1 MTHACA
7 IPVRNMAHR
16 RQATPLDIVRGAL
29 TSAFLMVLLASCSPT
44 LAPHAQVP
52 TAGAAPPVVAPPPSA
67 PTETALTVGVRP
79 GPPLDPKTIDAV
91 AATRAL
97 RAFRISCPSLLKRT
111 DVSGLTRNED
121 WAEACAAA
129 DAAPDAD
136 AFGFFGR
143 YFETVQV
150 GEGAAFATGYF
161 EPRIAGSR
169 VRAAG
174 YEVPVYGVPP
184 DLVEA
189 DLGLFST
196 NLTGRKVRGRV
207 EKQAFVPYYDR
218 AAIEEGALAGRGLEI
233 AWAADPV
240 DLFFLEIQ
248 GSGQLQ
254 LPDGTV
260 MRIGY
265 AGQNGREYLAIGKL
279 LKERG
284 LITGSV
290 TMQGIAAWLRAH
302 PAEGKAL
309 MRENKSYI
317 FFTAV
322 SGPGPL
328 GALGRPVTPRGTVAA
343 DPKFIPLGA
352 PVWLVVDRAEASG
365 LWVAQDTGGA
375 IKGANRFD
383 TFWGAGDEA
392 ARIAGGMAARGTS
405 LLLLPKGTLAR
416 LRVGED
422 DGAPARP

>member
-1 MTHACA
+1 MT
-7 IPVRNMAHR
+7 R
-16 RQATPLDIVRGAL
+16 ATL
-29 TSAFLMVLLASCSPT
+29 TSAFILILLASCSPT
-44 LAPHAQVP
+44 LAPPAEAPAAQ
-52 TAGAAPPVVAPPPSA
+52 TTPPVVAPPPPA
-67 PTETALTVGVRP
+67 PTETASSVGVRA
-79 GPPLDPKTIDAV
+79 GPPLDHAAIDA
-91 AATRAL
+91 ATAVRAMT
-97 RAFRISCPSLLKRT
+97 AFRISCPSLLKRA

-121 WAEACAAA
+121 WSEACAAA
-129 DAAPDAD
+129 DAWPEAD
-136 AFGFFGR
+136 AFGFFSR

-150 GEGAAFATGYF
+150 GEGTAFATGYF

-169 VRAAG
+169 VRAPG
-174 YEVPVYGVPP
+174 YEVPVYGVPR

-189 DLGLFST
+189 DLGLFS
-196 NLTGRKVRGRV
+196 NSLTGRKVRGRV
-207 EKQAFVPYYDR
+207 EKTAFVPYYDR
-218 AAIEEGALAGRGLEI
+218 AAIEDGALAGRGLEI

-248 GSGQLQ
+248 GSGQLL
-254 LPDGTV
+254 LPDGGV
-260 MRIGY
+260 ARIGY
-265 AGQNGREYLAIGKL
+265 AGQNGREYVAIGKL

-284 LITGSV
+284 LIAAGPV

-317 FFTAV
+317 FFTALT
-322 SGPGPL
+322 GPGPL

-352 PVWLVVDRAEASG
+352 PVLLAMDRTEANG

-383 TFWGAGDEA
+383 TFWGAGDDA

-416 LRVGED
+416 LSAGED